1 MQSLQESDKEIDQRL
16 CIFVV
21 NHEIKKLNARKR
33 APKSSKTKTSAPNG
47 DDDCEDDVD

>member
-1 MQSLQESDKEIDQRL
+1 MQYLQASEKEVDHLL

-33 APKSSKTKTSAPNG
+33 VSKPKSKTLAPNG
-47 DDDCEDDVD
+47 DGDCDDE

>member
-1 MQSLQESDKEIDQRL
+1 MQSLQESDKEIDRFL

-33 APKSSKTKTSAPNG
+33 APKSSKPKASAPIG
-47 DDDCEDDVD
+47 DGDCDDDVD